1 LKKLAEKDVAD
12 ENPDK
17 TPVEVD
23 KTLVDKTLVDKPT
36 VDKSPVNIPN

>member
-17 TPVEVD
+17 TPVEDD
-23 KTLVDKTLVDKPT
+23 KTPVDKPI
-36 VDKSPVNIPN
+36 VDNPPVNITN